1 MLLMWASF
9 ILISSVCLKMRCK
22 ILLKLILMLI
32 QEKKYKEYLSQEY
45 EPVDESKMPF
55 LVDIR
60 AIRAYADSKGVGIVS
75 LSDEEK
81 QQFMIPNPRYQKKH
95 RHGIAAVF

>member
-1 MLLMWASF
+1 
-9 ILISSVCLKMRCK
+9 
-22 ILLKLILMLI
+22 
-32 QEKKYKEYLSQEY
+32 
-45 EPVDESKMPF
+45 MPY

-60 AIRAYADSKGVGIVS
+60 AIKAYADSKGVAIAS

-81 QQFMIPNPRYQKKH
+81 QQFMIPNPNYRKKQ